1 MPKPVAFWYVLTSGL
16 QVKRPIRKRVAFWY
30 VLASGLQ
37 VKRPIGKPQL
47 LTLNRSKED
56 GYEKEVE
63 GSWKFDGAGQA
74 PSGLCRRT
82 GGGKGTRWHMLG
94 KYRL

>member
-37 VKRPIGKPQL
+37 VKRSIGKPQR

-56 GYEKEVE
+56 GYEKEE
-63 GSWKFDGAGQA
+63 EGAGSLMEQA
-74 PSGLCRRT
+74 RHHLGYVGGLEGEKEQDGIC
-82 GGGKGTRWHMLG
+82 
-94 KYRL
+94 